1 MTLRPRD
8 RIALAVVVLV
18 ALVGGYYLLALKPER
33 QKASA
38 LNAAIATQQQTLA
51 TDQQSYTVGRQAK
64 ASLKTDAAEWAALR
78 LAVPSQSDIPA
89 LLRTLQENAAAA
101 HVTLQSIQLSG
112 ATSAATTP
120 ATTAAP
126 AATGATSAAAT
137 PGAAPAASTG
147 AATAT
152 APTSVPL
159 SLTFAGGYTALNSLV
174 RRLDSL
180 VVVAG
185 GKVHATGPLVSISN
199 VSLTGAPKLT
209 VALTATIY
217 QLTAPPTTTGGT
229 P

>member
-18 ALVGGYYLLALKPER
+18 ALIGGYYLLALKPER
-33 QKASA
+33 QKATA
-38 LNAAIATQQQTLA
+38 LDAAIATQQQTLA
-51 TDQQSYTVGRQAK
+51 QEQQSYTTGREAK

-78 LAVPSQSDIPA
+78 LAVPAQSDIPA
-89 LLRTLQENAAAA
+89 LLRTLQDNAAAA
-101 HVTLQSIQLSG
+101 HVTLQAVQLSAATST
-112 ATSAATTP
+112 ATSAAP
-120 ATTAAP
+120 
-126 AATGATSAAAT
+126 AAAT
-137 PGAAPAASTG
+137 SSAAPAASTG
-147 AATAT
+147 TASAS
-152 APTSVPL
+152 APTSVPV

-180 VVVAG
+180 VVVAN
-185 GKVHATGPLVSISN
+185 GKVHASGPLVSISN

-217 QLTAPPTTTGGT
+217 QLAAAPATTGGT